1 MSTIFDGDDTISSTA
16 VMARIRELE
25 SEVENREVIVTRDSD
40 DEELG
45 RFETVE
51 DADKFVINEDYDPD
65 KVTVAEEEED
75 EDVREELDELEEFE
89 RDVRG
94 TFGSSEWNSGITLR
108 SGDSVDEDFARSYY
122 RDNYGDLEGRLE
134 SFVDWDGYADDLTDG
149 RDCVELNSNYYYDI

>member
-25 SEVENREVIVTRDSD
+25 SEVENREVIVIRDSD

-51 DADKFVINEDYDPD
+51 DADSFVINEDYDPD
-65 KVTVAEEEED
+65 KVTVAKEEED

-108 SGDSVDEDFARSYY
+108 NGDSIDSDFARSYY
-122 RDNYGDLEGRLE
+122 RDNYGGLEGGLE
-134 SFVDWDGYADDLTDG
+134 SFVDWDSYADDLTDG
-149 RDCVELNSNYYYDI
+149 RDCAELNSNYYYDI